1 MIQRQ
6 VKAMIKLSKD
16 SFETNLGV
24 FVDKLFTHPE
34 IKCIKIKELEIC
46 RDNKNDTI
54 KSAVNKS
61 YHDAYSDID
70 LCAVVELSAESKIM
84 PDVYIKNIEHWGF
97 PLEMIFGVCF
107 VPENQL
113 CRFVCKNGMR
123 YDLKFAFE
131 FQDDVPTIT
140 LKPIRQ
146 QNSNSNWPIENIYQF
161 WFVQIQAL
169 GKLYRNDFLIS
180 SHLANSNINETFVQ
194 QMVLR
199 DLKYHTNH
207 HRYGDKEELIYLKYT
222 GQCPY
227 QTENIVFNKIADKLY
242 SAALAYDELVTFF
255 YPDYEPRSKNFFA
268 IWKSYEEHRN
278 NCFIEEEKKLLI
290 SIIGTLEAIKEG
302 GLSITEAE
310 KLLFSPYIVRQLKKR
325 KYNESVINLVEKGCE
340 LEDIA
345 SLLPQRLIENIEELK
360 QEAIEEIK
368 MLFL

>member
-1 MIQRQ
+1 MIE
-6 VKAMIKLSKD
+6 LSKD
-16 SFETNLGV
+16 FVETNFRL
-24 FVDKLFTHPE
+24 FVDKLLSLPE
-34 IKCIKIKELEIC
+34 VFCIKIRELEIY
-46 RDNKNDTI
+46 RDYKKEMM
-54 KSAVNKS
+54 KSAVDKS
-61 YHDAYSDID
+61 YHDGYSDID
-70 LCAVVELSAESKIM
+70 LCAVVRLPAENKTA
-84 PDVYIKNIEHWGF
+84 PDDYMKHMEHWGF
-97 PLEMIFGVCF
+97 SFDRILGVCF

-207 HRYGDKEELIYLKYT
+207 HRYGYKEELVYLNYM

-227 QTENIVFNKIADKLY
+227 QTENIVFNKIADQIY
-242 SAALAYDELVTFF
+242 AAALAYDELAAFF
-255 YPDYEPRSKNFFA
+255 YQDYVCRSKDFFA
-268 IWKSYEEHRN
+268 IWKSYEEYRSN
-278 NCFIEEEKKLLI
+278 
-290 SIIGTLEAIKEG
+290 
-302 GLSITEAE
+302 
-310 KLLFSPYIVRQLKKR
+310 
-325 KYNESVINLVEKGCE
+325 
-340 LEDIA
+340 
-345 SLLPQRLIENIEELK
+345 
-360 QEAIEEIK
+360 
-368 MLFL
+368 